1 MKLKQIGIILV
12 LLSMLVSIFTGCQPQ
27 FKAGTYTDDTGR
39 QVDINEVPERIV
51 SFGPS
56 ITEILFALG
65 LGEKVVGV
73 SDFSDYPEA
82 ATDKPKVGNAFS
94 PSIETVVGLEPDLV
108 LTVEHEQ
115 LNKELETLGLTYL
128 ILDPED
134 IDGILKNIE
143 LVGNVTGKG
152 KEAEELKEDMTTRI
166 DNVRDKA
173 NGAGKVSV
181 FIFLDATDPGNPWT
195 AGDGSFINDIID
207 MVGGRNVA
215 ATITGDWVQMSIEQ
229 IVASDP
235 DIIIIQTFTDGTPI
249 VAREVLEAHPAW
261 KETTAVKEGKFGYI
275 NDALVSRPGPRIVD
289 GIEEM
294 AKIIHPELF
303 E

>member
-82 ATDKPKVGNAFS
+82 AKDKAKVGNAFS

-128 ILDPED
+128 VLDPED

-152 KEAEELKEDMTTRI
+152 KEAEDLKGDMTTRI
-166 DNVRDKA
+166 SNVRDKA
-173 NGAGKVSV
+173 NGATKVSV
-181 FIFLDATDPGNPWT
+181 FFIIDATDPGNPWT
-195 AGDGSFINDIID
+195 AGAGSFINDIID

-215 ATITGDWVQMSIEQ
+215 AIITGDWVQMSIEQ

-235 DIIIIQTFTDGTPI
+235 DIVIIQTMMGGVPTISKET
-249 VAREVLEAHPAW
+249 LEAHPAW
-261 KETTAVKEGKFGYI
+261 KEMTAVKQGKIAFI
-275 NDALVSRPGPRIVD
+275 NGDLVSRPGPRIVE

-294 AKIIHPELF
+294 AKKIHPELF